1 MCVQYVRRARID
13 KRGPGR
19 ALIARGDILAFS
31 IASPSCEH
39 NVFLSRSNFY
49 LKRENFDESDS
60 RNFQIDLIE
69 R

>member
-49 LKRENFDESDS
+49 LKRENFDESEIS
-60 RNFQIDLIE
+60 RLI
-69 R
+69 

>member
-31 IASPSCEH
+31 IAFLSCEFSFPVQIFTL
-39 NVFLSRSNFY
+39 NAKILMNQIPEISR
-49 LKRENFDESDS
+49 
-60 RNFQIDLIE
+60 LI
-69 R
+69 